1 MTLFML
7 VLKVTQ
13 TGVYMSKA
21 QDTNTPFQHTFYN
34 KSVLL
39 INRHY
44 DNELLTKSFFT
55 SRKSIERSRSFELQA
70 LQQNLDSLKKSS
82 TTEQI
87 RDIATGRE
95 SSYQASVKIIND
107 YFDKKLLKKSLFS
120 STIAIQMARKI
131 ELEKIENK
139 FFNKQIRS

>member
-1 MTLFML
+1 ML
-7 VLKVTQ
+7 VFKVTQ
-13 TGVYMSKA
+13 TGVSMSKE
-21 QDTNTPFQHTFYN
+21 QDKNTPFQHTFYN

-55 SRKSIERSRSFELQA
+55 SKKSIERSRLLELQD
-70 LQQNLDSLKKSS
+70 LQQNLESLQKKSM
-82 TTEQI
+82 I
-87 RDIATGRE
+87 VPIIDIATGRAGT
-95 SSYQASVKIIND
+95 YQASVKIIND
-107 YFDKKLLKKSLFS
+107 HFDKKLLKKSLFS

-139 FFNKQIRS
+139 FFNKQLRS

>member
-1 MTLFML
+1 
-7 VLKVTQ
+7 
-13 TGVYMSKA
+13 MSKE
-21 QDTNTPFQHTFYN
+21 QDKNTPFQHIFYN

-44 DNELLTKSFFT
+44 DNELLKKSFFT
-55 SRKSIERSRSFELQA
+55 SKKSIERSRSLELQA

-82 TTEQI
+82 TTAPLI
-87 RDIATGRE
+87 DIASGRE
-95 SSYQASVKIIND
+95 DTYQASVTIIND
-107 YFDKKLLKKSLFS
+107 YFDKKLLKKPLFS

-139 FFNKQIRS
+139 FFNKQLRS

>member
-1 MTLFML
+1 MLFF
-7 VLKVTQ
+7 KVTQ
-13 TGVYMSKA
+13 TGVSMSKE
-21 QDTNTPFQHTFYN
+21 QDKNTPFQHTFYN

-55 SRKSIERSRSFELQA
+55 SKKSIERSRLLELQD
-70 LQQNLDSLKKSS
+70 LQQNLESLQKKSM
-82 TTEQI
+82 I
-87 RDIATGRE
+87 VPIIDIATGRAGT
-95 SSYQASVKIIND
+95 YQASVKIIND
-107 YFDKKLLKKSLFS
+107 HFDKKLLKKSLFS

-139 FFNKQIRS
+139 FFNKQLRN

>member
-1 MTLFML
+1 
-7 VLKVTQ
+7 
-13 TGVYMSKA
+13 MSKE
-21 QDTNTPFQHTFYN
+21 QDKNTPFQHTFYN

-55 SRKSIERSRSFELQA
+55 SKKSIERSRLLELQD
-70 LQQNLDSLKKSS
+70 LQQNLESLQKKSM
-82 TTEQI
+82 TAPI
-87 RDIATGRE
+87 RYIATGRADT
-95 SSYQASVKIIND
+95 YQASVKIIND

-139 FFNKQIRS
+139 FFNKQLRN

>member
-1 MTLFML
+1 
-7 VLKVTQ
+7 
-13 TGVYMSKA
+13 MSKE
-21 QDTNTPFQHTFYN
+21 QDKNTPFQHTFYN

-44 DNELLTKSFFT
+44 DNELLKKSFFT
-55 SRKSIERSRSFELQA
+55 SKKSIERSRSLELQA

-82 TTEQI
+82 TTAPLI
-87 RDIATGRE
+87 DIASGRE
-95 SSYQASVKIIND
+95 DTYQATVKIIND

-139 FFNKQIRS
+139 FFNKQLRS